1 MVEGTFLRISRAG
14 YIDRL
19 MCLQMAPEFAF
30 RVAPDHTYL
39 EIPLW
44 KIINGDDEIVEKAS
58 RNQQVELVSAAS
70 VKLQLGAKLL
80 VQPNPK
86 LHKYGMISDLSL
98 VVEGERQILSTPI
111 ILRKD
116 LKWDQEDW
124 LLRVYLMR

>member
-1 MVEGTFLRISRAG
+1 MLEGTFLRINRAG
-14 YIDRL
+14 YIERHL
-19 MCLQMAPEFAF
+19 CLQMAPEFAY
-30 RVAPDHTYL
+30 RVSPDHTFL

-44 KIINGDDEIVEKAS
+44 KILNADEEIVEKAS

-86 LHKYGMISDLSL
+86 LHKYGMVSDLSL
-98 VVEGERQILSTPI
+98 VVDGDRQILSTPI

-116 LKWDQEDW
+116 LKWDQDDW

>member
-1 MVEGTFLRISRAG
+1 
-14 YIDRL
+14 
-19 MCLQMAPEFAF
+19 MAPEFAY
-30 RVAPDHTYL
+30 RAAPDHTYL

-44 KIINGDDEIVEKAS
+44 KIINGDDEVVEKAS
-58 RNQQVELVSAAS
+58 RNQQVDLVSAAS

-80 VQPNPK
+80 IQPNPK

-98 VVEGERQILSTPI
+98 AVEGERQILSTPI